1 MSNYMLRNVAC
12 PFEDSLQCSRLISFA
27 AGSGEENNA
36 AALEAS
42 LRINYFYFKN
52 QFSCISVYP
61 LIYMYPQTK
70 TEKKN

>member
-42 LRINYFYFKN
+42 LRIN
-52 QFSCISVYP
+52 
-61 LIYMYPQTK
+61 
-70 TEKKN
+70 